1 MPISLNFQKIFSAVK
16 PRIDRTT
23 LKTVTIK
30 VGRAHKWSVDVAG
43 EPPPTISWVWRDS
56 VALSNTERITIENRD
71 YHTDFSIIEASRK
84 DAGIYTLQAENK
96 SGKDTESVELIV
108 LGKFLIA
115 GFLQNNLVQFHL
127 LCYYFLCAILM

>member
-23 LKTVTIK
+23 LKTITIK

-127 LCYYFLCAILM
+127 

>member
-127 LCYYFLCAILM
+127 

>member
-115 GFLQNNLVQFHL
+115 GFLQNNFVQFHL
-127 LCYYFLCAILM
+127 